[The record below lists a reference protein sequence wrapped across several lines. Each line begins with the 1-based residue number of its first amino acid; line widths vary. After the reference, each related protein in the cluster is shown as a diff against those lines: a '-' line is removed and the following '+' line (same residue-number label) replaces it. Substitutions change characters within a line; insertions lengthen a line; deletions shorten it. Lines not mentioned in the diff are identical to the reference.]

1 MFGRVPQPATPR
13 EEYFPLPRPVPVYM
27 TYLTVEPSN
36 NGVVFRPDRY
46 GFDELA
52 MPQMFGGQVAS
63 AS

>member
-1 MFGRVPQPATPR
+1 
-13 EEYFPLPRPVPVYM
+13 M

-52 MPQMFGGQVAS
+52 MPQMFGNQIAS